1 MIEPLYSF
9 QSGVIPKIVR
19 GEPTYLGFDPGL
31 GKSRT
36 ALEAAKAKD
45 VKRLL
50 IVAPASGRY
59 VWERECRKWWPEM
72 PFTLVRGPDDLRPRT
87 GALLVTYGLLSQ
99 KRSPVAAAIAV
110 DRAFGMT
117 ILDEAAAV
125 KSSGANRTKAVLQ
138 TMLPKLGYL
147 LPMSGTPAPNHAG
160 ELYTILRAV
169 YPKAILKTSGTP
181 MLEYEF
187 QDAFCRVVEK
197 RFARGSQPVRVIEG
211 SKNMPELRRRM
222 EGFMVRVRK
231 ADVLKDLPAIRWDVV
246 PVQPK
251 LDSLAPLPAV
261 PAGLSDEDLLKWLSG
276 AGGDHVMRLR
286 RLLGVAKA
294 DAAIEY
300 IDDFL
305 TNLPQDRKV
314 LVFAHHREVIKV
326 LDAGLGNWS
335 PAVVTGSSSPG
346 ERTVAIN
353 RFLENDRCRVLIG
366 NIQAAGTG
374 LTLVG
379 PRCRCSDVFFV
390 EATYSVGDNHQA
402 ACRVHR
408 IGQRDGV
415 VARFLTAHGTIDDR
429 IHSVLA
435 RKAQDFEQLFD

>member
-1 MIEPLYSF
+1 MIEPLYRY
-9 QSGVIPKIVR
+9 QSDVIPKIAA
-19 GEPTYLGFDPGL
+19 GEPVYLGFDPGL

-36 ALEAAKAKD
+36 ALEAAKAKG
-45 VKRLL
+45 VQRLL

-59 VWERECRKWWPEM
+59 VWERECRKWWPGLR
-72 PFTLVRGPDDLRPRT
+72 FTLVRTADDLVART

-99 KRSPVAAAIAV
+99 KKSPVAAAIAM
-110 DRAFGMT
+110 DRAFDMT

-160 ELYTILRAV
+160 ELYTILRAI
-169 YPKAILKTSGTP
+169 YPKAILKSSGAA

-187 QDAFCRVVEK
+187 QDAFCKVVSK
-197 RFARGSQPVRVIEG
+197 RFGQGPSIRVIEG
-211 SKNMPELRRRM
+211 SRNMPELRRRM
-222 EGFMVRVRK
+222 DGFMIRVRK

-286 RLLGVAKA
+286 RLLGVAKC
-294 DAAIEY
+294 DASVEY

-314 LVFAHHREVIKV
+314 LVFAHHREVIAA
-326 LDAGLGNWS
+326 LTAGLGNWS
-335 PAVVTGSSSPG
+335 PVTVTGASSPH
-346 ERTVAIN
+346 ERAASID
-353 RFLENDRCRVLIG
+353 RFLNDPTCRVFIG

-379 PRCRCSDVFFV
+379 PTCKCSDVFFV